1 MKPWVYATPGIP
13 DDLFERLPGIPLTK
27 CEVRLL
33 MIGHIRLRADSIFWD
48 IGAGTG
54 TIPIELSL
62 LCPSAKIIAIERDP
76 EVAGLI
82 AKNCHNF
89 ATDKVEII
97 NGTAPDCLKT
107 LDHNPDRIL
116 IEGGR
121 SVKELL
127 DYCWQRLAIGGRII
141 ATAVTLEGLYATS
154 ESFANLHVRNI
165 EVVQTSVNRLETR
178 GNRRVFAAVN
188 PIFILSGDKV
198 S

>member
-1 MKPWVYATPGIP
+1 MTLWNYATPGIP
-13 DDLFERLPGIPLTK
+13 DDLFERLAGIPLSK

-33 MIGHIRLRADSIFWD
+33 MIGHIRLRANSVFWD

-62 LCPSAKIIAIERDP
+62 LCPSAKIMAIERDP
-76 EVAGLI
+76 EVASLI
-82 AKNCHNF
+82 SRNCAKFQVAN
-89 ATDKVEII
+89 VEII
-97 NGTAPDCLKT
+97 NGVAPECLMA
-107 LDHNPDRIL
+107 LRDPPDRIL

-121 SVKELL
+121 SPKELL
-127 DYCWQRLAIGGRII
+127 DYCWQRLAVGGRII
-141 ATAVTLEGLYATS
+141 ATAVTLEGLYTTS

-165 EVVQTSVNRLETR
+165 DVVQTSVNRLETR